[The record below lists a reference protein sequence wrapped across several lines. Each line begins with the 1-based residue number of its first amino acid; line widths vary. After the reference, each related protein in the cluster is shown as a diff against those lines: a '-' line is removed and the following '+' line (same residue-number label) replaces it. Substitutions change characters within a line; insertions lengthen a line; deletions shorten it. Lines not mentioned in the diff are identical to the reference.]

1 MEDRMSEVSK
11 EEVQENAQEVAT
23 DSQTQATEPSS
34 EVGGLIAE
42 SKKYRSRAQD
52 AEAKLAELE
61 KQLAKQEEERMV
73 KQNEWKELAE
83 KRQSHIDS
91 MEEDYKRLKNDEQAY
106 KEQLLSEF
114 DEEDKKEFE
123 NLSLNQIR
131 TLHSKLIKNT
141 SNVPPTDGTPARA
154 SNPTNKSWVDMSS
167 EERRSN
173 WGSIIGS
180 YRKK

>member
-1 MEDRMSEVSK
+1 MSEVSK
-11 EEVQENAQEVAT
+11 EEVQETAQEVAT

-34 EVGGLIAE
+34 EVGSLIAE

-52 AEAKLAELE
+52 AEARLAELE
-61 KQLAKQEEERMV
+61 KQLAKQEEDRMV

-91 MEEDYKRLKNDEQAY
+91 IEEDYNRLKKDEQAY

-131 TLHSKLIKNT
+131 SLHNKIIKNNIP
-141 SNVPPTDGTPARA
+141 NVPPTDGTPARS
-154 SNPTNKSWVDMSS
+154 SNPTNKNWVDMSS

-173 WGSIIGS
+173 WSSILDS